1 MDIKIQHLG
10 NVENALVE
18 LVQKEGTDC
27 VVLSMM
33 TPDGSICFSSEMNYE
48 EFCQFVDVVAELA
61 FRVNE
66 ANARLEIKNGI
77 AESK

>member
-1 MDIKIQHLG
+1 MDIKLQHLG
-10 NVENALVE
+10 SVENALVE
-18 LVQKEGTDC
+18 LVQKEGTDH

-33 TPDGSICFSSEMNYE
+33 TPDGKTCFSSEMNYE

-77 AESK
+77 AESE